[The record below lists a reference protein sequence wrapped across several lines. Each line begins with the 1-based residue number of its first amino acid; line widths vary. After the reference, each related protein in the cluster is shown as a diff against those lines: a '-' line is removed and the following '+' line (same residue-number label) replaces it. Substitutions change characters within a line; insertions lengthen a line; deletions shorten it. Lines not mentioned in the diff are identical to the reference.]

1 MTRYQEWLTPEKLTL
16 LEGWK
21 REGRTE
27 DEIAERIGVSQTT
40 LQSWKKRFPE
50 LSRAMAADKEVTDL
64 QVENALLKK
73 ALGYESVERKVEVS
87 AKGERKEVETTK
99 QVGPDVSAISLW
111 LKRRRPERWGDG
123 ALPGPKPESNLL
135 EQLSEDGEGGFDKDA
150 IPELQLPAKTDPDMV
165 ETE

>member
-21 REGRTE
+21 REGQTE
-27 DEIAERIGVSQTT
+27 EEIAKRIGISQST
-40 LQSWKKRFPE
+40 LRSWRKRFPE
-50 LSRAMAADKEVTDL
+50 LNRVLTTDREVTDL
-64 QVENALLKK
+64 QVEQALLRK

-123 ALPGPKPESNLL
+123 APPGPKPENNLM
-135 EQLSEDGEGGFDKDA
+135 ERLSEGGEGGFDSDA
-150 IPELQLPAKTDPDMV
+150 IPELQPPANADTDVV
-165 ETE
+165 ETG